1 MYQALVRHFELF
13 NNLPQPEFYYCR
25 KNVWSYNIKINSL
38 WQWVVGREEPLREV
52 WVGENRGHQEYF
64 WNVIVFQENSQS
76 GMRNLNCKQGHY

>member
-38 WQWVVGREEPLREV
+38 WEWVVGREEPLREV
-52 WVGENRGHQEYF
+52 WVGVSCHP
-64 WNVIVFQENSQS
+64 I
-76 GMRNLNCKQGHY
+76 